1 MLHPAPGRFD
11 AFAAIIAVVAFTG
24 IVRWKWNVIAVV
36 GGAGYVWGA
45 STPPAFIK
53 ASDGPGGA
61 TSTAQFTPGFAG
73 GSHWEVVV
81 IEALAA
87 GEGEITL
94 AQRRPWE
101 TAAEPDA
108 KTFKFK
114 LKVS

>member
-1 MLHPAPGRFD
+1 MKPFIL
-11 AFAAIIAVVAFTG
+11 
-24 IVRWKWNVIAVV
+24 VV

-53 ASDGPGGA
+53 ASDGPGVA

-87 GEGEITL
+87 GEGEIVL

-101 TAAEPDA
+101 TTAEPDA